1 MGGGLDWVAYPG
13 FLCYLTLQRTREH
26 TAQWEFSAIRPK
38 NNNQRPRTQ
47 SRNHVASDG
56 TAASGLA
63 ARYAAALFDLAT
75 EGKKLDQTEK
85 DLTRLKEVL
94 AQSPELR
101 RFIRSP
107 VLTREQQTQGLTCLL
122 EQVNADDLTQKFVRL
137 VAQKRRLFALGDMVD
152 VFLADLAHKR
162 GEIDA
167 GVTVAR
173 PLSDQQTEVMTA
185 TIRKALGDKV
195 AIQVDVD
202 PDLLGGMVVRV
213 GSRMIDNSLR
223 TKINKLQ
230 LAMKAPGG
238 PL

>member
-1 MGGGLDWVAYPG
+1 M
-13 FLCYLTLQRTREH
+13 
-26 TAQWEFSAIRPK
+26 
-38 NNNQRPRTQ
+38 
-47 SRNHVASDG
+47 ASDG

-107 VLTREQQTQGLTCLL
+107 VLTREQQTQGLTRLL

-137 VAQKRRLFALGDMVD
+137 VAQKRRLFALGDMID